1 MDKYIKNTKIMRL
14 PHFLADTWWF
24 ALTKRLND
32 EDFLKLVKTREKQ
45 GFTAAQIVVGI
56 PPEVGIKNENASS
69 IFGSA
74 WNEKGEINKKYL
86 ELAKKRIK
94 IMNDHNIKA
103 IVYGAWGHQ
112 IEWIGTE
119 KMINWWKTLI
129 EELDKEDIIYCLTG
143 EIDIWCDPISSKIL
157 LPDKSTQNVIPES
170 KKTNN
175 TLKKIYNKIFFNE
188 NSYRKRRIKKWNKVL
203 ENIRNYTNR
212 PMLIH
217 TLPTSSGF
225 DVTHKIEMISA
236 NTFQTGHTR
245 ESKDEIWQNIY
256 TSITK
261 YPNKPVINLE
271 PYYEGIHNDFFGKWQ
286 LDAFWL
292 SISSGAYSIC
302 YGAHGIWN
310 VGDGNFLSQWGKQ
323 TFKEALELKTPEIL
337 GKTYKV
343 VLEQGIL
350 DWQNVSINKIEDK
363 LLSISRMSKEG
374 KKMTYIPD
382 ISIYRNVP
390 KGRYFK
396 VETAEF
402 TLKLPETGAIVVFN

>member
-1 MDKYIKNTKIMRL
+1 
-14 PHFLADTWWF
+14 
-24 ALTKRLND
+24 
-32 EDFLKLVKTREKQ
+32 
-45 GFTAAQIVVGI
+45 
-56 PPEVGIKNENASS
+56 
-69 IFGSA
+69 
-74 WNEKGEINKKYL
+74 
-86 ELAKKRIK
+86 
-94 IMNDHNIKA
+94 MNDHNIKA

-119 KMINWWKTLI
+119 KMIKWWKTLI
-129 EELDKEDIIYCLTG
+129 KELDQYDIIYCLTG
-143 EIDIWCDPISSKIL
+143 EIDIWCDQISSKIL
-157 LPDKSTQNVIPES
+157 LPDKSTQNIIPEN
-170 KKTNN
+170 KKIKNA
-175 TLKKIYNKIFFNE
+175 LKKIYSKMFFSDNPF
-188 NSYRKRRIKKWNKVL
+188 RKRRINKWNKVL
-203 ENIRNYTNR
+203 ENIRKYTNK
-212 PMLIH
+212 PILIH
-217 TLPTSSGF
+217 TLPTSSSF

-236 NTFQTGHTR
+236 NTFQTGHTK
-245 ESKDEIWQNIY
+245 ESKDEIWNNIY

-271 PYYEGIHNDFFGKWQ
+271 PYYEGIHNDFLGKWQ

-292 SISSGAYSIC
+292 SVSSDAYSIC

-343 VLEQGIL
+343 VLAEGIL
-350 DWQNVSINKIEDK
+350 DWQNVSINKKEGQ
-363 LLSISRMSKEG
+363 LVSISRMSKEG

-402 TLKLPETGAIVVFN
+402 TSKLPETGAIVVFN